1 MKAWQ
6 GRSRRERR
14 GEGLTCGG
22 CNRWLC
28 YWRRQAAVLVVH
40 GGWRCCFSSLSLL
53 YFSFSSL
60 LLFSSSFGL
69 PLLFSLL
76 SLLFSALSFL
86 FPPICLVL
94 SPVFIG
100 KTGEIEAGGGPYAA
114 TPKTARGT
122 HLLPLLQ
129 HVESFGQVGLVEV
142 FLRESWQWKTGEEK
156 IFFFP
161 CFARPGEEERL
172 QCRSKRH
179 RFGLFFFFFLTV
191 HETASFWAKRAVSFK
206 RKRRK
211 KCVRVHIGPQ
221 FVICSI
227 ES

>member
-1 MKAWQ
+1 
-6 GRSRRERR
+6 
-14 GEGLTCGG
+14 
-22 CNRWLC
+22 
-28 YWRRQAAVLVVH
+28 
-40 GGWRCCFSSLSLL
+40 
-53 YFSFSSL
+53 
-60 LLFSSSFGL
+60 
-69 PLLFSLL
+69 
-76 SLLFSALSFL
+76 
-86 FPPICLVL
+86 
-94 SPVFIG
+94 
-100 KTGEIEAGGGPYAA
+100 
-114 TPKTARGT
+114 
-122 HLLPLLQ
+122 
-129 HVESFGQVGLVEV
+129 VESFGQVGLVEV

-179 RFGLFFFFFLTV
+179 RFGLFFFFFLIV